1 MQKTK
6 SVWWQGVL
14 WPATFCDWFCY
25 LNNVLHLAPT
35 YYMLNKLTLFP
46 QAFVCWLLICSIHF
60 RKNESFSTR
69 PPLPLVFGAR
79 ENLLQNSAKVLLAHE
94 VCFSYYW
101 TCLPMFVCI
110 VLSITISIFL
120 SLTVIST
127 IFTTY
132 ETHIFGDR
140 NTLTNYP
147 PFHSWYNMPSLYRR
161 FHISFASLDDHTA
174 DLHAFLFS
182 VTLLSKSLPF
192 LPLFFLAPFLI
203 IPLSFIPWQFSAPH
217 LHSVPLLFNSFFP
230 VTDNSQP

>member
-1 MQKTK
+1 
-6 SVWWQGVL
+6 
-14 WPATFCDWFCY
+14 
-25 LNNVLHLAPT
+25 
-35 YYMLNKLTLFP
+35 MLNKLTLFP

-147 PFHSWYNMPSLYRR
+147 PFPSRYMPSLYRR

-192 LPLFFLAPFLI
+192 LPLFFSILLFPFQLFHDNFLPRICTLFLSFSIPFFLLPI
-203 IPLSFIPWQFSAPH
+203 IPSH
-217 LHSVPLLFNSFFP
+217 N
-230 VTDNSQP
+230 